1 MAHHSAASFSG
12 DSRNFQ
18 YFSVY
23 ERVADVLFGMLWAP
37 VRKMLLSIWQYLPN
51 VFTILVIVIV
61 MKYIIR
67 FVRYIFREIESGK
80 LKIKG
85 LPPSSRER
93 RLLAML
99 CPL

>member
-1 MAHHSAASFSG
+1 M
-12 DSRNFQ
+12 
-18 YFSVY
+18 
-23 ERVADVLFGMLWAP
+23 ADVLFGMLWAP

-85 LPPSSRER
+85 FHADWALPTFSIIRFL
-93 RLLAML
+93 LLAFSL
-99 CPL
+99 ILSVVVNKQAVCIKN